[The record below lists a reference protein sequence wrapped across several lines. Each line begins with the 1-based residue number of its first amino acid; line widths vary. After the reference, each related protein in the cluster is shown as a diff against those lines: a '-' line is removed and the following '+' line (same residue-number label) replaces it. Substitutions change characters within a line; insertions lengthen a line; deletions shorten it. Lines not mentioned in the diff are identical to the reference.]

1 MLHDWQCC
9 RIDGAVK
16 QDDRRQMIHD
26 FNTKDSCKLFLLSTR
41 AGGQGINLAKADTVV
56 LFDSD
61 WNPQQ
66 DLQAQDRA
74 HRIGQTRPVIVYRLA
89 TKGTVEQTLL
99 EKADGKRRLEKL
111 VVQKGKFKSLLNPH
125 SKGSHAEE
133 MAELVRLLEEDDFER
148 YETAEGAE
156 GILSDEDLSVL
167 TDRSEAAYVRAER
180 GLDGGERY
188 RNVETK
194 REGDGAGLLGEMGG
208 G

>member
-1 MLHDWQCC
+1 
-9 RIDGAVK
+9 
-16 QDDRRQMIHD
+16 MIHD

-111 VVQKGKFKSLLNPH
+111 VVQKGKFRSLLNPNA
-125 SKGSHAEE
+125 KGNSADE
-133 MAELVRLLEEDDFER
+133 MAELARILEEDDFER

-156 GILSDEDLSVL
+156 GILSDEDLKVL
-167 TDRSEAAYVRAER
+167 TDRSEAAYARAER

-208 G
+208 GV